1 VQNARSNMQ
10 YSASNPSPSLPAASS
25 LPLDQQVLALHA
37 QLDEARRALAEA
49 EAANLAKTRFLAA
62 ASHDLRQ
69 PLHALVLFAEALQS
83 RPQEPDQQR
92 LVDNIAAAVNSLDGL
107 FSALLDLTRIDAGGV
122 QARPCSFSVGDL
134 WQRLRVHFEPV
145 AFDKGLALNLLG
157 GQHVVHADPVL
168 VERIVRNLAAN
179 ALRYTEDGGVLL
191 AARRRGER
199 VLLQVWDSGR
209 GIALADQQRVFDEFV
224 QVGEA
229 TRAAEPGPRRGL
241 GLGLAI
247 VKRLA
252 GLMGTDIGLK
262 SVPGRGSVFSLSLP
276 LGAGQSAGHAAP
288 QAVPLGQTLHQRHI
302 VVVEPD
308 ADVRAELAAWLR
320 SWGATVSTAHGLQAL
335 EGGATARPT
344 ADLLI
349 AGLPAAGGIV
359 GEGLAR
365 QIRALWGGN
374 LPLILLGEPGAADAV
389 ASGARRLPKPV
400 QPNRLRALIAFQLG
414 EADTQNGSQADRQR
428 G

>member
-1 VQNARSNMQ
+1 MQNARCTMR
-10 YSASNPSPSLPAASS
+10 YSAPNPSPSLPAASS
-25 LPLDQQVLALHA
+25 LSLDQQVLALRA

-69 PLHALVLFAEALQS
+69 PLHALVLFAEALRA
-83 RPQEPDQQR
+83 RPQDPDQQR
-92 LVDNIAAAVNSLDGL
+92 LVDNIAAAVGSLDGL

-122 QARPCSFSVGDL
+122 QARPCNFAVGDL

-145 AFDKGLALNLLG
+145 AFDKGLALKLMG

-179 ALRYTEDGGVLL
+179 ALRYAEDGGVLL
-191 AARRRGER
+191 TARRRGER

-209 GIALADQQRVFDEFV
+209 GIAPADQQRVFDEFV
-224 QVGEA
+224 QLGDA
-229 TRAAEPGPRRGL
+229 TRAAEPGARRGL

-252 GLMGTDIGLK
+252 GLMGADIGLK

-276 LGAGQSAGHAAP
+276 LGAGELAGHPDA

-308 ADVRAELAAWLR
+308 AEARAELAAWLR
-320 SWGATVSTAHGLQAL
+320 SWGATVCVVDGPQVLD
-335 EGGATARPT
+335 GGAARP
-344 ADLLI
+344 AAHLLI
-349 AGLPAAGGIV
+349 AGLPAAGGV
-359 GEGLAR
+359 GAEVLAS
-365 QIRALWGGN
+365 QLRAQWGHH
-374 LPLILLGEPGAADAV
+374 LPLILLGESGEGATA
-389 ASGARRLPKPV
+389 ASGTRCLPKPV

-414 EADTQNGSQADRQR
+414 EAHNQADSQT

>member
-1 VQNARSNMQ
+1 MQ
-10 YSASNPSPSLPAASS
+10 YPAPHPTSGLPAASD
-25 LPLDQQVLALHA
+25 LPLEQQLLALRE
-37 QLDEARRALAEA
+37 QLREARQALAEA

-69 PLHALVLFAEALQS
+69 PLHALVLFAEALQA
-83 RPQEPDQQR
+83 RPQEPEQQG
-92 LVDNIAAAVNSLDGL
+92 LVDNIAAAVGSLDGL

-122 QARPCSFSVGDL
+122 QARPCDFAVGDL
-134 WQRLRVHFEPV
+134 WRRLRVHLEPV
-145 AFDKGLALNLLG
+145 AFDKGLALKLRG

-191 AARRRGER
+191 AARRRGAQ
-199 VLLQVWDSGR
+199 VLLQVWDSGQ

-229 TRAAEPGPRRGL
+229 TRSTEPGAPRGL

-252 GLMGTDIGLK
+252 GLMGAGIALS

-276 LGAGQSAGHAAP
+276 LGSGPPTGQPAA
-288 QAVPLGQTLHQRHI
+288 ATVPLGQTLHQRRI
-302 VVVEPD
+302 LLLEPD
-308 ADVRAELAAWLR
+308 EAARAELAAWLR
-320 SWGATVSTAHGLQAL
+320 SWGATVTALDRTQGPA
-335 EGGATARPT
+335 EGGHAHPA

-349 AGLPAAGGIV
+349 AGLPAS
-359 GEGLAR
+359 GEVEPEAWASQLRAR
-365 QIRALWGGN
+365 WGRK
-374 LPLILLGEPGAADAV
+374 LPLILLGEPGAAAP
-389 ASGARRLPKPV
+389 ALSGVRCLSKPV

-414 EADTQNGSQADRQR
+414 EADGLAS
-428 G
+428 